1 MSGDIFYSGV
11 YPEVQ
16 AELNARGLSGKR
28 RNTADLNFML
38 GKIANTAIIAYGKQ
52 KSTNEYV
59 LIPESLLNG
68 DRVRSGEYLPGG
80 KNGFLAERPY
90 ERREGDTTTPGV
102 NASRRIP
109 PYVTSVDINVTD
121 HSIGL
126 LNSCTFNITVPNPE
140 QDLEY
145 IESIYC
151 RPGRPVKVTIEYPE
165 SAVLSDNNIIT
176 SSSMQSLAALKIETK
191 PEKQTLNK
199 TEFQGLI
206 INFSISYQPD
216 MTAIVNV
223 TMRGTTNV
231 FTDVTAIVDSAKQTD
246 VKTNTQVSSSINIY
260 EGINKEFNKN
270 IIEAEKKD
278 ELNNRQEDHPFG
290 LAYVV
295 KYVYSDKQFHGLV
308 GKAPEAFSEEY
319 KFISLGWLISFVNRE
334 ILSKIEGAVREKPSI
349 VLDSNVS
356 LSGIGVNTALQ
367 SANPYDVFIPY
378 NSIVTQEEKLKIRDE
393 SEGRTDTNLYYV
405 TQYFPQTKIDCI
417 DLINIPIISDKK
429 TPFSELTPE
438 QQQERIERGL
448 LAGPVK
454 EVAEGIE
461 NIMINLEKVEE
472 IYKSLEDSTTHL
484 VKLNL
489 FLDKIFKLI
498 KKNTGDFIDLHLV
511 THPEESSKL
520 VLYNVSYK
528 PITPQK
534 TTVEPYSVPMFANHP
549 YGTVVT
555 DFQFNG
561 TLPADSA
568 NLAFAINDLDSDTTT
583 SDIAPFLN
591 FMYSSNELSRS
602 RKPNEFGIDVV
613 TDSVDPLI
621 TLDEMQD
628 RYKRKR
634 AEALGKW
641 NAAKKAFS
649 EEPDNQDN
657 INAMYTTIREWST
670 YIRKDFKEQ
679 YNVKNPIIPF
689 EVSFTINGINGFK
702 WGDVL
707 TFEGLPSRYK
717 RNTVFSIISI
727 NHQLT
732 DTGEWKTVIK
742 CLTRAKID

>member
-1 MSGDIFYSGV
+1 
-11 YPEVQ
+11 
-16 AELNARGLSGKR
+16 
-28 RNTADLNFML
+28 ML
-38 GKIANTAIIAYGKQ
+38 GKIANTEIIAYGKQ
-52 KSTNEYV
+52 KDTNDYV
-59 LIPESLLNG
+59 LIAESTLNG
-68 DRVRSGEYLPGG
+68 SRVRSGEYLPGG

-90 ERREGDTTTPGV
+90 ERRAEDTTTPGV
-102 NASRRIP
+102 NTSRRIP

-151 RPGRPVKVTIEYPE
+151 RPGRPVQVTIEYPD

-176 SSSMQSLAALKIETK
+176 SSSMQSLAALKIESK

-199 TEFQGLI
+199 TKFQGLI

-231 FTDVTAIVDSAKQTD
+231 FTDVTAIVDSAKQID
-246 VKTNTQVSSSINIY
+246 VKTDTQVSSSIGIY
-260 EGINKEFNKN
+260 EGINKEFNAN
-270 IIEAEKKD
+270 INETEKTNQYDKRSQNLWQG
-278 ELNNRQEDHPFG
+278 ES
-290 LAYVV
+290 YVV
-295 KYVYSDKQFHGLV
+295 KYVHSGKEFYGLA
-308 GKAPEAFSEEY
+308 GKAPGIATEEY
-319 KFISLGWLISFVNRE
+319 KFISLGWLINFVNRK
-334 ILSKIEGAVREKPSI
+334 IFTKIEGAVHETPRI

-356 LSGIGVNTALQ
+356 LSGIRLDTDLQ

-378 NSIVTQEEKLKIRDE
+378 KYILTREERVEVRDRKL
-393 SEGRTDTNLYYV
+393 SEKATNLYYI
-405 TQYFPQTKIDCI
+405 TQYFPQTEIDCFDKSGQALITTTKADLDKQALI
-417 DLINIPIISDKK
+417 DKYGKEAVLKM
-429 TPFSELTPE
+429 
-438 QQQERIERGL
+438 QEKNENEAASGL
-448 LAGPVK
+448 
-454 EVAEGIE
+454 E
-461 NIMINLEKVEE
+461 NIMINLEKVED

-511 THPEESSKL
+511 THPEEPSKL

-621 TLDEMQD
+621 TLDEMQV
-628 RYKRKR
+628 RYSRKR
-634 AEALGKW
+634 NSANEKW
-641 NAAKKAFS
+641 NAAKVAFS
-649 EEPDNQDN
+649 NDPKNQDN
-657 INAMYTTIREWST
+657 INAMYTALREWST
-670 YIRKDFKEQ
+670 YIHKDFKEQ

-732 DTGEWKTVIK
+732 DNGEWKTVIK